1 MVKSVQ
7 GVHDAPQT
15 SSSAETGRPRMPSG
29 LAVALT
35 VAYPAVIFFGRGH
48 VPPHILALVL
58 AAVVLVR
65 RRGAF
70 GIRVSPWVVAG
81 GMLLVILA
89 FGFNDVLPLK
99 LYPVLVNA
107 SLLIIFLLSFRYPP
121 PIAERI
127 ARSQVPDLP
136 HSVVAYTGKVTQAWC
151 AFFAGNAL
159 VALWTALWCSDRVW
173 FYYNGIIAYA
183 LAGLMFAGEWLVRR
197 RVLRSA
203 S

>member
-1 MVKSVQ
+1 M
-7 GVHDAPQT
+7 P
-15 SSSAETGRPRMPSG
+15 GR

-35 VAYPAVIFFGRGH
+35 VAYPAVVFFGRGL
-48 VPPHILALVL
+48 VPPPILALVL

-81 GMLLVILA
+81 GMLLAILA
-89 FGFNDVLPLK
+89 FGLNDILPLK

-107 SLLIIFLLSFRYPP
+107 SLLTIFLLSFRYPP
-121 PIAERI
+121 PIAERL
-127 ARSQVPDLP
+127 ARSQAPDLP
-136 HSVVAYTGKVTQAWC
+136 QPAVAYTRKVTRAWC
-151 AFFAGNAL
+151 VFFAGNAL

-173 FYYNGIIAYA
+173 FTYNGIIAYA

-197 RVLRSA
+197 RVLRGL
-203 S
+203 